1 MSEIFIKKS
10 NDIPQLK
17 SEYEMLLSLNGEHC
31 CKVISFDEKEGQLI
45 EERIIPGTT
54 LRKEKSLEKRLEV
67 LGEIF
72 YAIHKPKTEGKTY
85 LDWLAGSKNYCK
97 NNPVG
102 EEWTKRAEL
111 GYSICLE
118 MFEKY
123 SERFLLHGDLH
134 HDNILL
140 KEDDTYV
147 MIDPK
152 GVIGPAILDLPRFI
166 LNEIETD
173 YEEPA
178 TEHVAKVIE
187 RMSQQ
192 FEYPLEDVQRCFV
205 METILANIWCMEDGE
220 NVNMQQM
227 EIADRILEIL

>member
-1 MSEIFIKKS
+1 MSEIFIKKT

-31 CKVISFDEKEGQLI
+31 CKVFSFDEKEGQLI

-54 LRKEKSLEKRLEV
+54 LRKEKSLEKRLDV
-67 LGEIF
+67 FKEIF
-72 YAIHKPKTEGKTY
+72 CAIHKPKTEGKTY
-85 LDWLAGSKNYCK
+85 LDWLVSINNYCA

-102 EEWTKRAEL
+102 EEWIKRAEL
-111 GYSICLE
+111 AYSICSE

-152 GVIGPAILDLPRFI
+152 GIIGPTILDLPRFI
-166 LNEIETD
+166 LNEIDTD
-173 YEEPA
+173 YDESPV
-178 TEHVAKVIE
+178 EHISMVIE
-187 RMSQQ
+187 RISDR
-192 FEYPLEDVQRCFV
+192 FEYPLEEVQKCFI
-205 METILANIWCMEDGE
+205 MEVILANIWCIEDGE
-220 NVNMQQM
+220 NVNMQQI
-227 EIADRILEIL
+227 EIADRILEN

>member
-31 CKVISFDEKEGQLI
+31 CKVFSFDEKEGQLI

-54 LRKEKSLEKRLEV
+54 LRKEKSLEKRLEAFRK
-67 LGEIF
+67 IF

-85 LDWLAGSKNYCK
+85 LDWLVGINNYCA

-111 GYSICLE
+111 AYSICSQ
-118 MFEKY
+118 MFNKY
-123 SERFLLHGDLH
+123 GERMLLHGDLH

-140 KEDDTYV
+140 GPKGNYI

-166 LNEIETD
+166 LNEIDTSYRESTM
-173 YEEPA
+173 
-178 TEHVAKVIE
+178 EHIEKVIE
-187 RMSQQ
+187 RISDR

-205 METILANIWCMEDGE
+205 MEAILANVWCIEDGE
-220 NVNMQQM
+220 KVNMQQM
-227 EIADRILEIL
+227 EIADRILENL